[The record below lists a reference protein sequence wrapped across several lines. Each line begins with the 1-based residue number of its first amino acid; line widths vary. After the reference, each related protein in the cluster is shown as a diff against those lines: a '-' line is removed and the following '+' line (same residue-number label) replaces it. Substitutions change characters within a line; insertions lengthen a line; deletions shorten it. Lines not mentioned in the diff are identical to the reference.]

1 MPNATLDGAAKARVK
16 DALLARAQAE
26 LAASRESVQTEGDA
40 AVLDQDDSFSV
51 DDQSQSDQA
60 GDLHA
65 LLGGAAERQEAEVA
79 RISALDFSP
88 ADAVRPGAIVG
99 FGGSRYVVGVVTDP
113 LEVDEVT
120 YEGISADA
128 PIYAAIEGRAL
139 GDDFTFRG
147 QSETIDFL
155 A

>member
-1 MPNATLDGAAKARVK
+1 MPNATLDAAAKARVK

-99 FGGSRYVVGVVTDP
+99 FGGSRYVVGVVTDHVGRE
-113 LEVDEVT
+113 LRQADEQ
-120 YEGISADA
+120 E